1 MLDNLQKIKIEK
13 PVDKIIGQIK
23 SLISNGEIKPGDKLP
38 SERALA
44 DHLGIGRSH
53 VREAI
58 LKLEFYGILKTYP
71 QSGTF
76 VSGIGIVAL
85 EELISN
91 VLNLEEHDFRS
102 LVETRILLE
111 KQAAYL
117 AAMRRTNADI
127 ASISNALR
135 AYEKKTK
142 NGQQAVEEDL
152 LFHIKIAEASKNNVL
167 KSLMMIITPDIV
179 KNYINLNVCD
189 DLNFNKTLK
198 EHQAIL
204 ESIINQDSEGASNA
218 MALHLKDVSEFSENV
233 KYINHEMIK
242 K

>member
-1 MLDNLQKIKIEK
+1 MLDNLQKIKIDK

-44 DHLGIGRSH
+44 DHLGVGRSH

-71 QSGTF
+71 QNGTF

-85 EELISN
+85 EELISD
-91 VLNLEEHDFRS
+91 VLNLEEHDFKS
-102 LVETRILLE
+102 LVETRVLLE

-117 AAMRRTNADI
+117 AAKRRTSEDI
-127 ASISNALR
+127 ASISNALS

-142 NGQQAVEEDL
+142 TGQQAVEEDL

-179 KNYINLNVCD
+179 KNYINLKVCD
-189 DLNFNKTLK
+189 DLNFNKTLQ

-204 ESIINQDSEGASNA
+204 ESIINQDPEAASAA
-218 MALHLKDVSEFSENV
+218 MAIHLKDVSEFSESV
-233 KYINHEMIK
+233 KDLQYEMIK